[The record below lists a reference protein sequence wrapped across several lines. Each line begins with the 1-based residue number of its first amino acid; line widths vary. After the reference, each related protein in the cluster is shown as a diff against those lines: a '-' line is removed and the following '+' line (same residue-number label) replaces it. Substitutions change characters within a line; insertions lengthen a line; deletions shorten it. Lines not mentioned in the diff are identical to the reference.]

1 MNEWIKTYKNNIV
14 IAVTPTTY
22 LNYYHNIV
30 SRKDVLNVV
39 LDDDDEN
46 IFERLVF
53 TDDNDQIL
61 SDSVEYRN
69 KHKTYYLREI
79 HEDRLYFKSVYSVLG
94 NVLHMHNQSPEK
106 VADMIIERFH
116 LK

>member
-1 MNEWIKTYKNNIV
+1 M
-14 IAVTPTTY
+14 
-22 LNYYHNIV
+22 NYYHNIV

-39 LDDDDEN
+39 LDDEDEN

-69 KHKTYYLREI
+69 KHKAYYLREI